1 MSRKNFYSLLMIAC
15 AVFAVISLG
24 GCGGGSNNF
33 VYDGGSDPDTPT
45 ISSPRYV
52 LVGDLTDSRLS
63 KSDLTPY
70 LREKITETLDLTD
83 IDGAISVIESLTS
96 RDVLFFGDA
105 DKNIPA
111 DDKELFYE
119 SLANAHENGAIIVA
133 VYPDSADVDAIEK
146 MINTDHD
153 LAEPVEDAIDNHFEI
168 LAVALKYLP
177 DGMPH
182 TFVYVDDSDTNY
194 DEISEISDDELI
206 KSPEIYS
213 NDIETSGDRTE
224 SLPEGVTPIDS
235 KQVEADLH
243 NSRVE
248 NFFTWVN
255 ELDSEVQS
263 AAEDIKAATE
273 KLRIAADSA
282 KDIQELVTGLTTTKP
297 DNVSWS
303 FKDYYNQFG
312 KKDANFNHFA
322 DKCDFDNERL
332 LNKYWSDFKV
342 SRNTF
347 SQYRAISFH
356 SFENHCDYYLVISR
370 ANTQPKDIVIAAGE
384 GTKTRD
390 EVPGSGAY
398 NYAVVLGATSGLFT
412 DIQRTYTYG
421 QHVYYMPDQT
431 VNKNKSYTD
440 TKGWTLTGGVAFK
453 AGTQNN
459 APAADV
465 TTTFSAS
472 VNHTSSTTWQGQDY
486 EVIPQPNG
494 NWLARWC
501 LNVDYPTFDD
511 GWHISTAAES
521 SVTLNSESIWSSTAR
536 NFKVK
541 GRALWWE
548 GFSWCHDSWVLG
560 YPKYSCAITHSG
572 SWVNISLPRPP
583 RIATEKNSESGNKEG
598 KLYSTKLYTE
608 SDWTATS
615 DSNWITL
622 EKSSGSAANGTD
634 FYYTVSP
641 NNTGET
647 RTARITIKSGSD
659 QTIIKFVQSAY

>member
-33 VYDGGSDPDTPT
+33 AYDGGSDPDTPT

-52 LVGDLTDSRLS
+52 LAGDLTDSRLS

-153 LAEPVEDAIDNHFEI
+153 LAEPVEEAEDNHFEI

-182 TFVYVDDSDTNY
+182 TFVYIDDSDTNY

-213 NDIETSGDRTE
+213 DDIETSGDRTE
-224 SLPEGVTPIDS
+224 NLPEGVTPIDS

-421 QHVYYMPDQT
+421 QHVHYMPDQT

-486 EVIPQPNG
+486 EVIPKPNG
-494 NWLARWC
+494 NWRARWC
-501 LNVDYPTFDD
+501 LNVGYPAFED
-511 GWHISTAAES
+511 GWHISTASKS

-548 GFSWCHDSWVLG
+548 GFSWCHDSWILG

-583 RIATEKNSESGNKEG
+583 RIAAEKNSESGNKEG

-647 RTARITIKSGSD
+647 RTGIITIKSGSD